1 MKRTRCLGSPLRT
14 AARLGA
20 VALTLWAAA
29 PVHAAPP
36 TVSPPASPPTP
47 PSVPA
52 GLTEKL
58 RARVAEIDRSV
69 DGLLGLALIDLTSGE
84 RILWNADHVFPTAS
98 AIKAPILLELLRQS
112 QQADAG
118 QPGARLAD
126 VYTPR
131 PEDVIPDSPMLAGLR
146 YGTTRLCNQ
155 DLATF
160 MIVVSD
166 NAATNLLIDRVG
178 MAAVN
183 GTLQRMGLSHTRL
196 RRKMLDGG
204 AVRRG
209 DENTATPRELALFYE
224 RLYKERER
232 QRQRDKEGDKD
243 RDKGELLD
251 AAHHKLLWE
260 LLSLPKSGFL
270 SAELPE
276 SVQVAHK
283 PGSLDG
289 ARADAGV
296 VFAPGRP
303 FVFAGFISYAQDGRA
318 AERALA
324 ELARRAYEHF
334 ARVGESTPH
343 GRRTP
348 PL

>member
-1 MKRTRCLGSPLRT
+1 VKRTQWLKSRLRA
-14 AARLGA
+14 AARLGVFPLALWVA
-20 VALTLWAAA
+20 VAAADPGPA
-29 PVHAAPP
+29 PQ
-36 TVSPPASPPTP
+36 PAV
-47 PSVPA
+47 PSL
-52 GLTEKL
+52 LTEKL
-58 RARVAEIDRSV
+58 RARVAEIDRGV
-69 DGLLGLALIDLTSGE
+69 DGVLGLALIDLVSGE

-98 AIKAPILLELLRQS
+98 AIKAPLFFELLRQS

-126 VYTPR
+126 PYTPR
-131 PEDVIPDSPMLAGLR
+131 AEDVIPDSPMLAGLR
-146 YGTTRLCNQ
+146 FGTTRLCNQ

-183 GTLQRMGLSHTRL
+183 GTLQRMGLVHTRL
-196 RRKMLDGG
+196 RRKMLDAA

-224 RLYKERER
+224 RLYKD
-232 QRQRDKEGDKD
+232 RDRDRD

-251 AAHHKLLWE
+251 AAHRKLLWE
-260 LLSLPKSGFL
+260 VLSLPKSGFL
-270 SAELPE
+270 STELPD
-276 SVQVAHK
+276 SVRVAHK

-348 PL
+348 PK